1 MSIILTDPR
10 KIKKVKLPSFPEAE
24 IEMYDSM
31 LYCQVAE
38 IDKLTSD
45 YDRGVEILRLL
56 IKSWP
61 FVDEKEKALEVN
73 KENLGKLPIPDVI
86 LLMDTITESFDF
98 LGLQKKKSL
107 KK

>member
-61 FVDEKEKALEVN
+61 FVDEKGKILEVN
-73 KENLGKLPIPDVI
+73 KENLGKLPISDVM
-86 LLMDTITESFDF
+86 LLMDSITESFDF
-98 LGLQKKKSL
+98 LDLQKKKNL
-107 KK
+107 KR